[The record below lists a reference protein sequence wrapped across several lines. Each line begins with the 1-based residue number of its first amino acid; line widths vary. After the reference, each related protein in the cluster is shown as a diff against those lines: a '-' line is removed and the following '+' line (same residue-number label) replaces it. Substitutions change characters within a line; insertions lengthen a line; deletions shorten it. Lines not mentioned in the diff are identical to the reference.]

1 MSGKCEECSKK
12 KQTVQRASLSPR
24 GRETEGEGKVP
35 PIVHEVLRSPGQP
48 LDSAT
53 RTFMESRFG
62 HDFSQVRVHTDPAR
76 ATVAQLPMSQPGDR
90 FEQEADRLANEVTR
104 APGLG
109 VTRKGQGAT
118 YDFSRV
124 RLHISAQAE
133 ESARALDASAYT
145 VGRDVVFGAS
155 AYRPNT
161 PAGRELLAHELA
173 HVVQQ
178 STNGFS
184 PLLQRREE
192 PGAPVAPTGARPAPT
207 GARGPAVGRPVPESR
222 DRRDIYVIDFG
233 VNRDVV
239 NWREA
244 ILHIGEI
251 EAQSVDQMVRDVSAG
266 VGDPTRNCLNTLT
279 LDGHG
284 SPGNMSVGDG
294 TGWVAGGNISVGNF
308 RPSLNNLT
316 PVFCSGATVILL
328 GCNVGRGPTGA
339 RFIQSLADLWHVN
352 VGAATG
358 FVRGY
363 GIEGVW
369 VWGLPG
375 QVLPGDAMLIVD
387 QIVRILAETTYGDDE
402 EMIFEILGAADASH
416 LLADVRAELV
426 RLGRWNELRG
436 DLRDEDEDRL
446 NRLYPGEPR

>member
-1 MSGKCEECSKK
+1 MSAQRQKVVPASSSFTLLPSRLLQRKCACGNHTLSGKCEECSKK
-12 KQTVQRASLSPR
+12 KQTVQRTSLSPR
-24 GRETEGEGKVP
+24 RRETEGEGKVP

-53 RTFMESRFG
+53 RTFMEPRFG
-62 HDFSQVRVHTDPAR
+62 HDFSQARVHTDPAR
-76 ATVAQLPMSQPGDR
+76 ATVVQLPMSQPGDR

-109 VTRKGQGAT
+109 VTRKGQGTA

-233 VNRDVV
+233 VNGDVV

-266 VGDPTRNCLNTLT
+266 
-279 LDGHG
+279 
-284 SPGNMSVGDG
+284 SE
-294 TGWVAGGNISVGNF
+294 
-308 RPSLNNLT
+308 T
-316 PVFCSGATVILL
+316 PRETV
-328 GCNVGRGPTGA
+328 
-339 RFIQSLADLWHVN
+339 
-352 VGAATG
+352 
-358 FVRGY
+358 
-363 GIEGVW
+363 
-369 VWGLPG
+369 
-375 QVLPGDAMLIVD
+375 LI
-387 QIVRILAETTYGDDE
+387 R
-402 EMIFEILGAADASH
+402 
-416 LLADVRAELV
+416 
-426 RLGRWNELRG
+426 
-436 DLRDEDEDRL
+436 
-446 NRLYPGEPR
+446 